1 MLMQKEITAPGPLL
15 DTRGRLGEA
24 GYSKTPLLEYDR
36 GSVKA
41 GRLRI
46 KEWDYYLVCN
56 EHYAVALTVSDNGY
70 MGFISASLVD
80 FDRVY
85 HHTASVTTLLPRGS
99 FHMPKSSCNGDVSF
113 SSEQCSVSF
122 KNTEQGR
129 RLLCEFKNFKDGKP
143 FTADIL
149 LTDEPEHSMNI
160 AIPFPRAKR
169 AFYYN
174 RKINC
179 MQASGRAEFNG
190 GVYEFKPDS
199 AFGTLDWGRGV
210 WTYSNTWY
218 WSSMSGLYKG
228 VPFGFNLGYGFGDT
242 SHATENMLFYNGQAR
257 KLGRVV
263 FNIPKNRDGQYDYL
277 KSWVIGTDDD
287 ALHMTFTPIL
297 DRAAKINA
305 LVLCSDQHQVFGR
318 FSGTARLDDGT
329 ELKFNDKIGFAE
341 KVKNRW

>member
-1 MLMQKEITAPGPLL
+1 MQKEITASAPLL
-15 DTRGRLGEA
+15 DTRGRLSTA

-36 GSVKA
+36 ESVKA

-56 EHYAVALTVSDNGY
+56 DHYAVALTVSDNGY
-70 MGFISASLVD
+70 MGFISASMVD
-80 FDRVY
+80 FDRAY
-85 HHTASVTTLLPRGS
+85 HHTASVTTLLPCGS
-99 FHMPKSSCNGDVSF
+99 FRMPSSSCDGDVLVSNDRCRFSF
-113 SSEQCSVSF
+113 RI
-122 KNTEQGR
+122 TEQGR
-129 RLLCEFKNFKDGKP
+129 HLQCEFKNFKDGKP

-149 LTDEPEHSMNI
+149 LTDEPQESMNI
-160 AIPFPRAKR
+160 AIPFPKAKR

-179 MQASGRAEFNG
+179 MRASGRAEFNG
-190 GVYEFKPDS
+190 SVYEFTPDS

-242 SHATENMLFYNGQAR
+242 SHATENMLFYNGRAR

-277 KSWVIGTDDD
+277 KSWVIGSDDD

-297 DRAAKINA
+297 DRAAKMSA

-318 FSGTARLDDGT
+318 FSGTARLEDGT
-329 ELKFNDKIGFAE
+329 ELKFKDKIGFAE